1 MEVDII
7 TPELEVNIEPH
18 DSGTFVNII
27 DIMKGK
33 IIYSKI
39 TPYSVIEIKDRLV
52 DKMKEVLG

>member
-18 DSGTFVNII
+18 DSGTSVNII